1 MEFALILPIL
11 LFVLFGIIEFARI
24 LQAWLSV
31 ENAARFGVR
40 YAVTG
45 EYNPAY
51 CGQAAVNLETDTNRF
66 GATYAGIVDLD
77 ADQDCEITIDQLPSN
92 YQAWSDALKDE
103 ARIYSIHDVATGMA
117 LAILRNPDITEE
129 TDSGYFQVTVCSSRD
144 AGGDGADFRIVDPI
158 PGQFLS
164 AACIRRNSSGGF
176 YSRTDAGYETTLTED
191 AGGPGDRVYI
201 IVDFNHPVIVPLVS
215 ALWPKL
221 HLNSSRQ
228 GIVERFRVARVVGL
242 PPLLESQPTAS
253 STPTITDTPTQTNTP
268 TPTDTP
274 TNTPTPTN
282 TATNTQTSTPA
293 PTDTPSNTPTASATR
308 TPTRTPTITPTW
320 DCSQFSLGSFTLTT
334 YNLAGSQVPRVS
346 INVSNGS
353 TQLTALDGLVFDFEK
368 YDNAFINAEINRF
381 RYNNSNI
388 SGTNDGVSPYLW
400 DNPGSLGNS
409 VDLPAGTTRTL
420 EFDFQYFDSNWPNNT
435 SASYFGLA
443 LTLTNG
449 CVLTVNT
456 SPTPTPTQT
465 LTPTR
470 TPTPTNTVPSPTPSR
485 TPTPSNTP
493 TRTPTRTPTNTVP
506 TPTPSRTPTRT
517 NTVPSPTPSNTPTRT
532 NTVPTPTRTPTRTP
546 TFTRTP
552 TATPTASDTP
562 TRTPTA
568 SITPSPTNT
577 VPTPTWT
584 PSPTRTNTPII
595 PTNTPTRTNT
605 PAPSAT
611 PTISPTPSKTACFDC

>member
-51 CGQAAVNLETDTNRF
+51 CGQAAVNLETDTDRF
-66 GATYAGIVDLD
+66 GSTYAGIVDLD
-77 ADQDCEITIDQLPSN
+77 ADQDCEITADQSPN
-92 YQAWSDALKDE
+92 HQQWSDALKDE
-103 ARIYSIHDVATGMA
+103 ARIYSIHEVATGMA

-158 PGQFLS
+158 PGQFRS

-176 YSRTDAGYETTLTED
+176 YSRTDPGYETTLTED
-191 AGGPGDRVYI
+191 AGGPGDRVYV

-253 STPTITDTPTQTNTP
+253 DTPTITDTPTQTDTP

-282 TATNTQTSTPA
+282 TATNTATSTPA
-293 PTDTPSNTPTASATR
+293 PTDTPSRTPTASATR

-320 DCSQFSLGSFTLTT
+320 DCSQFSLGSFSLTT
-334 YNLAGSQVPRVS
+334 YNLAGQQVPRVR
-346 INVSNGS
+346 IGVTNGS
-353 TQLTALDGLVFDFEK
+353 TQATELDGLVFDFAQ
-368 YDNAFINAEINRF
+368 YDNAFANAEINRF

-400 DNPGSLGNS
+400 DNPGNLGS
-409 VDLPAGTTRTL
+409 AVDLPAGATRNL

-435 SASYFGLA
+435 SASYFGLV

-449 CVLTVNT
+449 CVLTVNS

-465 LTPTR
+465 QTPTR
-470 TPTPTNTVPSPTPSR
+470 TPTPTNTVPSA
-485 TPTPSNTP
+485 TP
-493 TRTPTRTPTNTVP
+493 TRTPTPTNTVP
-506 TPTPSRTPTRT
+506 TPTQTPSRTA
-517 NTVPSPTPSNTPTRT
+517 
-532 NTVPTPTRTPTRTP
+532 

-552 TATPTASDTP
+552 TATPTASNTSP
-562 TRTPTA
+562 PSPTA
-568 SITPSPTNT
+568 SNTPSPTNT
-577 VPTPTWT
+577 VPTPT
-584 PSPTRTNTPII
+584 PSITPTRTNTPNV